1 MAKKT
6 TAVKNHRKKEPAA
19 KKPAEQ
25 HAATVNAPLL
35 EAVVVTPAIKITGVG
50 FQAGV
55 VPIGQISDQSLFDL
69 STYGSLYATG
79 AVLGCPS
86 SVTVTG
92 QLIGLDTN
100 FTIPGTVTFNTM
112 RTRWQLIVP
121 DNPPNPPGP
130 GTYTVA
136 LEVSFPAGA
145 SVTPADTAEFMV
157 TV

>member
-1 MAKKT
+1 
-6 TAVKNHRKKEPAA
+6 
-19 KKPAEQ
+19 
-25 HAATVNAPLL
+25 L

-69 STYGSLYATG
+69 PTYGSLYATG
-79 AVLGCPS
+79 AVLGCPAS
-86 SVTVTG
+86 ANVTG
-92 QLIGLDTN
+92 QLVGLDTN
-100 FTIPGTVTFNTM
+100 FAMPGTVTYNAL
-112 RTRWQLIVP
+112 RTRWTLVVQ
-121 DNPPNPPGP
+121 DNPPPTVS